1 MTQMGRM
8 TIKKNVTNKAER
20 AIYRNSSGKL
30 KFPLSQPTLL
40 SRRRNEIEY
49 MCRILFQCI
58 NFATCG
64 QHVIQSV
71 KHSAAIDIHPGK

>member
-1 MTQMGRM
+1 MYTDAQTGQM

-40 SRRRNEIEY
+40 SRRRNGIEY
-49 MCRILFQCI
+49 MCRIYFNALI
-58 NFATCG
+58 LP
-64 QHVIQSV
+64 HVVST
-71 KHSAAIDIHPGK
+71 